1 MGANG
6 QAGSMAIGNTLMLLM
21 KPPTAQGGSALKFST
36 SGTLPRN
43 PESIF
48 SACTGLEACRVAWF
62 DRKRRLANP
71 SIFRRTTAARFRLK
85 FRHDYADIR
94 VVKPAP
100 AKEKPSASASLAL
113 PGQRFVARQPILD
126 RSQNVFGYELL
137 FRNGVEDYFNADPE
151 LAARS
156 TLDSSLLYGIN
167 TICDK
172 RRAFLNCTCEVLFK
186 DLITL
191 LPPNQTVAEILET
204 VEPEDRVIAACKRLK
219 AAGYLIALDDFAPN
233 DPRIPLVEF
242 ADIIKVDIRATRPEE
257 RAGMMRRF
265 GSPTCKMLAE
275 KLETPHEYRQARDM
289 GFVYFQGY
297 FFCRPEVVIGREV
310 PASRLHYIRLLE
322 MVSRREMDMRE
333 LERMLKK
340 EASICYRLLRYLNS
354 PLFGF
359 VLEIKSIRHAIAI
372 LGEREMR
379 RWIRL
384 VVTVGAA
391 EQRCSELVLM
401 GLARAR
407 FCELLSDRLQS
418 NTDLFLMGLL
428 SIMDAILEVSMD
440 VLLEQLPVERETKTA
455 LLGQKSSLRPLYQ
468 LMLAQESGE
477 WSQSSAL
484 AKQLKLS
491 DEEVASAWWQAL
503 QWAQDAISG
512 V

>member
-1 MGANG
+1 M
-6 QAGSMAIGNTLMLLM
+6 
-21 KPPTAQGGSALKFST
+21 
-36 SGTLPRN
+36 
-43 PESIF
+43 
-48 SACTGLEACRVAWF
+48 
-62 DRKRRLANP
+62 
-71 SIFRRTTAARFRLK
+71 
-85 FRHDYADIR
+85 
-94 VVKPAP
+94 KPAP
-100 AKEKPSASASLAL
+100 AKEKTSRSNSLAL

-167 TICDK
+167 MLCDR
-172 RRAFLNCTCEVLFK
+172 RRAFVNCTCEVLFK

-191 LPPNQTVAEILET
+191 LPPQQTVAEILET

-242 ADIIKVDIRATRPEE
+242 ADIIKVDVRATRPEE

-265 GSPTCKMLAE
+265 GSPRCKMLAE

-297 FFCRPEVVIGREV
+297 FFCRPEIVIGREV

-354 PLFGF
+354 PLFGLA
-359 VLEIKSIRHAIAI
+359 LEIKSIRHAIAV

-407 FCELLSDRLQS
+407 FCELLSNRLQS

-455 LLGQKSSLRPLYQ
+455 LLGQNSSLRPLYQ

-477 WSQSSAL
+477 WTQSSAL
-484 AKQLKLS
+484 AKQLKLP
-491 DEEVASAWWQAL
+491 DEEVASTWWQAL
-503 QWAQDAISG
+503 RWAQEATSS

>member
-1 MGANG
+1 MHGY
-6 QAGSMAIGNTLMLLM
+6 
-21 KPPTAQGGSALKFST
+21 
-36 SGTLPRN
+36 
-43 PESIF
+43 
-48 SACTGLEACRVAWF
+48 RVRPHAPVGKSF
-62 DRKRRLANP
+62 DFRKTN
-71 SIFRRTTAARFRLK
+71 AARFCLK
-85 FRHDYADIR
+85 FRHGYADIR
-94 VVKPAP
+94 GVRPAP
-100 AKEKPSASASLAL
+100 AKEKTSRSNSLAL

-167 TICDK
+167 MLCDR
-172 RRAFLNCTCEVLFK
+172 RRAFVNCTREVLFK

-191 LPPNQTVAEILET
+191 LPPHQTVAEILET

-265 GSPTCKMLAE
+265 GSPACKMLAE

-297 FFCRPEVVIGREV
+297 FFCRPEIVIGREV

-333 LERMLKK
+333 LEKMLKQ
-340 EASICYRLLRYLNS
+340 EASLCYRLLRYLNS

-359 VLEIKSIRHAIAI
+359 PLEIKSIRHAIAV

-401 GLARAR
+401 GLTRAR

-428 SIMDAILEVSMD
+428 SIMDAILEVNMD

-455 LLGQKSSLRPLYQ
+455 LLGQNSSLRPLYQ

-484 AKQLKLS
+484 AKQLKLP
-491 DEEVASAWWQAL
+491 DEEVASTWWQAL
-503 QWAQDAISG
+503 RWAQEATSS

>member
-1 MGANG
+1 MPLVFHIWDITLESGFLVFG
-6 QAGSMAIGNTLMLLM
+6 LHRAGSMH
-21 KPPTAQGGSALKFST
+21 GS
-36 SGTLPRN
+36 
-43 PESIF
+43 
-48 SACTGLEACRVAWF
+48 RVRPQAPLGKSSNF
-62 DRKRRLANP
+62 PNAN
-71 SIFRRTTAARFRLK
+71 AARFCLK
-85 FRHDYADIR
+85 FRDGYADIR

-100 AKEKPSASASLAL
+100 AKEKTSRSNSLAL

-167 TICDK
+167 MLCDK
-172 RRAFLNCTCEVLFK
+172 RRAFVNCTCEVLFK

-191 LPPNQTVAEILET
+191 LPPHQTVAEILET
-204 VEPEDRVIAACKRLK
+204 VEPEDRVVAACKRLK

-242 ADIIKVDIRATRPEE
+242 ADIIKVDIRATKPEE

-265 GSPTCKMLAE
+265 GSPACKMLAE

-297 FFCRPEVVIGREV
+297 FFCRPEIVIGREV

-322 MVSRREMDMRE
+322 MVSRREIDMRE
-333 LERMLKK
+333 LEKMLKQ

-354 PLFGF
+354 PLFGLA
-359 VLEIKSIRHAIAI
+359 LEIKSIRHAIAV

-418 NTDLFLMGLL
+418 NTDLFLLGLL
-428 SIMDAILEVSMD
+428 SIMDAILEVSME
-440 VLLEQLPVERETKTA
+440 VLLEQLPVEHETKTA
-455 LLGQKSSLRPLYQ
+455 LLGQNSSLRPLYQ

-477 WSQSSAL
+477 WSRSSEL
-484 AKQLKLS
+484 AKQLKLP
-491 DEEVASAWWQAL
+491 DEEVASTWWQAL
-503 QWAQDAISG
+503 RWAQEATSS

>member
-1 MGANG
+1 M
-6 QAGSMAIGNTLMLLM
+6 
-21 KPPTAQGGSALKFST
+21 
-36 SGTLPRN
+36 
-43 PESIF
+43 
-48 SACTGLEACRVAWF
+48 
-62 DRKRRLANP
+62 
-71 SIFRRTTAARFRLK
+71 
-85 FRHDYADIR
+85 
-94 VVKPAP
+94 KPAP
-100 AKEKPSASASLAL
+100 AKEKTSRSNSLAL

-167 TICDK
+167 MLCDR
-172 RRAFLNCTCEVLFK
+172 RRAFVNCTCEVLFK

-191 LPPNQTVAEILET
+191 LPPHQTVAEILET

-265 GSPTCKMLAE
+265 GSPACKMLAE

-297 FFCRPEVVIGREV
+297 FFCRPEIVIGREV

-333 LERMLKK
+333 LEKMLKQ

-359 VLEIKSIRHAIAI
+359 PLEIKSIRHAIAV

-407 FCELLSDRLQS
+407 FCELLSNQLQS
-418 NTDLFLMGLL
+418 NTDLFLLGLL
-428 SIMDAILEVSMD
+428 SIMDAILEVSME

-455 LLGQKSSLRPLYQ
+455 LLGQNSSLRPLYQ

-484 AKQLKLS
+484 AKQLKLP
-491 DEEVASAWWQAL
+491 DEEVASTWWQAL
-503 QWAQDAISG
+503 QWAQEATSS

>member
-1 MGANG
+1 
-6 QAGSMAIGNTLMLLM
+6 
-21 KPPTAQGGSALKFST
+21 
-36 SGTLPRN
+36 
-43 PESIF
+43 
-48 SACTGLEACRVAWF
+48 
-62 DRKRRLANP
+62 
-71 SIFRRTTAARFRLK
+71 
-85 FRHDYADIR
+85 
-94 VVKPAP
+94 
-100 AKEKPSASASLAL
+100 
-113 PGQRFVARQPILD
+113 
-126 RSQNVFGYELL
+126 
-137 FRNGVEDYFNADPE
+137 
-151 LAARS
+151 
-156 TLDSSLLYGIN
+156 
-167 TICDK
+167 
-172 RRAFLNCTCEVLFK
+172 
-186 DLITL
+186 
-191 LPPNQTVAEILET
+191 VAEILET

-233 DPRIPLVEF
+233 DPRLPLVEF

-265 GSPTCKMLAE
+265 GSPACKMLAE

-297 FFCRPEVVIGREV
+297 FFCRPEIVIGREV

-322 MVSRREMDMRE
+322 MVSRREIDMRE
-333 LERMLKK
+333 LEKMLKQ
-340 EASICYRLLRYLNS
+340 EASLCYRLLRYLNS

-359 VLEIKSIRHAIAI
+359 ALEIKSIRHAIAV

-407 FCELLSDRLQS
+407 FCELLSNQLQS
-418 NTDLFLMGLL
+418 NTDLFLLGLL
-428 SIMDAILEVSMD
+428 SIMDAILEVSME
-440 VLLEQLPVERETKTA
+440 VLLEQLPVERETKRA

-477 WSQSSAL
+477 WSQSSEF
-484 AKQLKLS
+484 AKQLKLL
-491 DEEVASAWWQAL
+491 DEEVASTWWQAL
-503 QWAQDAISG
+503 RWAQEATSS